1 MGWFK
6 DAIGIGTGIAT
17 GGLYSTSGGGLLQGG
32 GLEGLANTAT
42 GGSYGLA
49 KEGAHKA
56 WGTQGYLNQNNG
68 SSDPSAGMVAN
79 NNYKIAQSKQS
90 GIDKQNRFYGSSLDN
105 IGQESADYANMLKG
119 NLNKNVAKADQYN
132 QQAGQQRGLDNARA
146 GLSGVD
152 TSAMN
157 EQGRRNASF
166 GAAAINEDAQR
177 QALDLYGQS
186 ISNRITG
193 ANTID
198 TQEQALG
205 IASLQQPVAQAGQGG
220 ILSSIFGGLF

>member
-1 MGWFK
+1 MGFFK
-6 DAIGIGTGIAT
+6 DALDFGTGVAT
-17 GGLYSTSGGGLLQGG
+17 GGLYSTGGGGLLQGG
-32 GLEGLANTAT
+32 GLEGYYKTAT
-42 GGSYGLA
+42 GLGTAGKYLGSSPQDPNSGMA
-49 KEGAHKA
+49 
-56 WGTQGYLNQNNG
+56 QNN
-68 SSDPSAGMVAN
+68 AN
-79 NNYKIAQSKQS
+79 TIAQSKQS
-90 GIDKQNRFYGSSLDN
+90 GKDKQNRFYGSSLDN
-105 IGQESADYANMLKG
+105 IGNESADYVNMVKG

>member
-1 MGWFK
+1 MGWSL
-6 DAIGIGTGIAT
+6 GRIGTAIAT
-17 GGLYSTSGGGLLQGG
+17 GGSSELINEVSGGKLYGG
-32 GLEGLANTAT
+32 GTSAPNDPNAGMAQNNANT
-42 GGSYGLA
+42 
-49 KEGAHKA
+49 
-56 WGTQGYLNQNNG
+56 
-68 SSDPSAGMVAN
+68 M
-79 NNYKIAQSKQS
+79 AQSKQS
-90 GIDKQNRFYGSSLDN
+90 GVDKQNKFYGSSISN
-105 IGQESADYANMLKG
+105 IGQESTDYANMLKG
-119 NLNKNVAKADQYN
+119 NLNQNVAKADQYN

-193 ANTID
+193 ANTMD

-220 ILSSIFGGLF
+220 ILSSIFGGLFS

>member
-1 MGWFK
+1 MGWLD
-6 DAIGIGTGIAT
+6 DAIGSGTGFLT
-17 GGLYSTSGGGLLQGG
+17 GGLYSTNGGGLLQGG
-32 GLEGLANTAT
+32 NYAKSLGI
-42 GGSYGLA
+42 GGKS
-49 KEGAHKA
+49 
-56 WGTQGYLNQNNG
+56 N
-68 SSDPSAGMVAN
+68 DPNAGMAEN
-79 NNYKIAQSKQS
+79 NAATMADARQR
-90 GIDKQNRFYGSSLDN
+90 GADKQKKFYGSSLDN
-105 IGQESADYANMLKG
+105 IGQESTDYANMLKG

>member
-1 MGWFK
+1 MGFFS
-6 DAIGIGTGIAT
+6 DVVDIGSNFVT
-17 GGLYSTSGGGLLQGG
+17 GGLYSPGGTGILQGG
-32 GLEGLANTAT
+32 SGLGSAGGFFDPTALGKNNKSDPNAGLA
-42 GGSYGLA
+42 
-49 KEGAHKA
+49 
-56 WGTQGYLNQNNG
+56 
-68 SSDPSAGMVAN
+68 AN
-79 NNYKIAQSKQS
+79 NAQIMADARRRSTDKQSK
-90 GIDKQNRFYGSSLDN
+90 FYGSSLDN
-105 IGQESADYANMLKG
+105 LGQESTDYADRVKG
-119 NLNKNVAKADQYN
+119 NLDKNVARADIYN
-132 QQAGQQRGLDNARA
+132 QQASQQRALDNARA

-157 EQGRRNASF
+157 EQSRRNASF
-166 GAAAINEDAQR
+166 GAAAINEDAKR

-205 IASLQQPVAQAGQGG
+205 IASMQQPVAQASNGG

>member
-1 MGWFK
+1 MGFFK
-6 DAIGIGTGIAT
+6 DALRVGVGVGTL
-17 GGLYSTSGGGLLQGG
+17 GGSEVFNEASGGGLYG
-32 GLEGLANTAT
+32 N
-42 GGSYGLA
+42 GS
-49 KEGAHKA
+49 
-56 WGTQGYLNQNNG
+56 TFISNSG
-68 SSDPSAGMVAN
+68 SSDDPNAGMAAN
-79 NNYKIAQSKQS
+79 NAQITAEARQRAKNKQA
-90 GIDKQNRFYGSSLDN
+90 QFYGTSIDN
-105 IGQESADYANMLKG
+105 LGAESQDYANRTKA
-119 NLNKNVAKADQYN
+119 NLDKNVAKADQYN
-132 QQAGQQRGLDNARA
+132 QQAGQQRAIDNARA

-166 GAAAINEDAQR
+166 GAAAINEDAKR
-177 QALDLYGQS
+177 NALDLYGQS

>member
-1 MGWFK
+1 MGW
-6 DAIGIGTGIAT
+6 DIGRIAT
-17 GGLYSTSGGGLLQGG
+17 GIVTGGAS
-32 GLEGLANTAT
+32 EVYNAAT
-42 GGSYGLA
+42 GGSLYGGKSDPNA
-49 KEGAHKA
+49 GMA
-56 WGTQGYLNQNNG
+56 QNN
-68 SSDPSAGMVAN
+68 AN
-79 NNYKIAQSKQS
+79 VIAQSKQS
-90 GIDKQNRFYGSSLDN
+90 GKDKQAKFYGSSLDN

>member
-1 MGWFK
+1 MGW
-6 DAIGIGTGIAT
+6 DIGRIAT
-17 GGLYSTSGGGLLQGG
+17 GIVTGGAS
-32 GLEGLANTAT
+32 EVYNAAT
-42 GGSYGLA
+42 GGSLYGGKSDPNA
-49 KEGAHKA
+49 
-56 WGTQGYLNQNNG
+56 GTAQNNA
-68 SSDPSAGMVAN
+68 STL
-79 NNYKIAQSKQS
+79 AQEKQS

-105 IGQESADYANMLKG
+105 IGQESTDYANMLKG

>member
-1 MGWFK
+1 MGFLK
-6 DAIGIGTGIAT
+6 DITKAAINPVGAIGNAIGVDSKYTNLIDPMGGIRGSLFGKITGDGKVDPNAGI
-17 GGLYSTSGGGLLQGG
+17 
-32 GLEGLANTAT
+32 
-42 GGSYGLA
+42 
-49 KEGAHKA
+49 GAS
-56 WGTQGYLNQNNG
+56 N
-68 SSDPSAGMVAN
+68 
-79 NNYKIAQSKQS
+79 AQTMEDSRQRSK
-90 GIDKQNRFYGSSLDN
+90 DKQLRFYGSSLDN
-105 IGQESADYANMLKG
+105 LGAESTDYANRTKA
-119 NLNKNVAKADQYN
+119 NLDKNVARADIYN
-132 QQAGQQRGLDNARA
+132 QQAGQQRALDNARA

-152 TSAMN
+152 TSALN

-166 GAAAINEDAQR
+166 GAAAINEDAKR

-205 IASLQQPVAQAGQGG
+205 IASLQQPVAQAGSGG

>member
-1 MGWFK
+1 MGFFDKLTDFGGDYFGSDNMYGLGGVFGYMSNKSDEK
-6 DAIGIGTGIAT
+6 DAQNAASENSR
-17 GGLYSTSGGGLLQGG
+17 LS
-32 GLEGLANTAT
+32 ANAQTMQNA
-42 GGSYGLA
+42 S
-49 KEGAHKA
+49 KRSQDKR
-56 WGTQGYLNQNNG
+56 NQ
-68 SSDPSAGMVAN
+68 
-79 NNYKIAQSKQS
+79 
-90 GIDKQNRFYGSSLDN
+90 FYGASLDN
-105 IGQESADYANMLKG
+105 LGQESTDYANMLKG